1 MSVEA
6 FDPGV
11 STPEVIELFGA
22 EALIARRRRLQAALG
37 EASVELVRANQAYN
51 QLIQDI
57 IQTNTAIREQGM
69 NPDEVMQQLEVRYLH
84 ED

>member
-6 FDPGV
+6 VDPGV
-11 STPEVIELFGA
+11 STEVIELFGA

-37 EASVELVRANQAYN
+37 EASIELVRANQAYN

-57 IQTNTAIREQGM
+57 IQTNAAIREQGLD
-69 NPDEVMQQLEVRYLH
+69 PYQVAQQLEIKYI
-84 ED
+84 EEE

>member
-6 FDPGV
+6 VDPGV
-11 STPEVIELFGA
+11 STEVIELFGT

-37 EASVELVRANQAYN
+37 EASIELVRANQAYN

-57 IQTNTAIREQGM
+57 IQTNAAIREQGLD
-69 NPDEVMQQLEVRYLH
+69 PYQVAQQLEVKYIE

>member
-6 FDPGV
+6 VDPRV
-11 STPEVIELFGA
+11 STEVIELFGA

-37 EASVELVRANQAYN
+37 EASIELVRANQAYN

-57 IQTNTAIREQGM
+57 IQTNAAIREQGLD
-69 NPDEVMQQLEVRYLH
+69 PYQVAQQLEVKYLE

>member
-6 FDPGV
+6 VDPGA
-11 STPEVIELFGA
+11 SSEVIELFGA

-37 EASVELVRANQAYN
+37 EASIEVVRANQAYN
-51 QLIQDI
+51 QIIQDM
-57 IQTNTAIREQGM
+57 IQTNAAIREQGI
-69 NPDEVMQQLEVRYLH
+69 NPDEVIQQLDVRYLH

>member
-6 FDPGV
+6 VDPRV
-11 STPEVIELFGA
+11 STEVIELFGA

-37 EASVELVRANQAYN
+37 EASIELVRANQVYN

-57 IQTNTAIREQGM
+57 IQTNAAIREQGLD
-69 NPDEVMQQLEVRYLH
+69 PYQVAQQLEIKYIE

>member
-6 FDPGV
+6 VDPGV
-11 STPEVIELFGA
+11 STEVIELFGA

-37 EASVELVRANQAYN
+37 EASIELVRANQAYN

-57 IQTNTAIREQGM
+57 IQTNAAIREQGLD
-69 NPDEVMQQLEVRYLH
+69 PYQVAQQLEIKYIE